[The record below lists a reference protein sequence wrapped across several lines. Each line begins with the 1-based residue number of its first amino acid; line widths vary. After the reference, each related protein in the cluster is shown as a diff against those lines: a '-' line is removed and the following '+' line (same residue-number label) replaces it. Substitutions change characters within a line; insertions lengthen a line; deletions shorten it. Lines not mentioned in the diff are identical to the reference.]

1 MPIFGRCKQSW
12 ITSKS
17 LVTGRAGLPNRPA
30 CAARSL
36 GRLASESKCLAQSNK
51 SRDGGRGDYEVVHK
65 AQKQGSNPMENI
77 LRCIAREANRSGDAK
92 TLFHALDLLEHLI
105 PIATGRVDA
114 FMTFCAELETEGD
127 GWKARRPRW
136 SSCCRSSDRDVA
148 ICARVACGEI

>member
-1 MPIFGRCKQSW
+1 
-12 ITSKS
+12 
-17 LVTGRAGLPNRPA
+17 
-30 CAARSL
+30 
-36 GRLASESKCLAQSNK
+36 
-51 SRDGGRGDYEVVHK
+51 
-65 AQKQGSNPMENI
+65 MENI

-92 TLFHALDLLEHLI
+92 TLFHALDLLERLM

-136 SSCCRSSDRDVA
+136 SSCCHSSDRDVA